1 MTLHRLYRLGE
12 ELVANANSR
21 DPFQIA
27 DEIGLQIQM
36 VKDFT
41 VLKGVYM
48 ILHEVP
54 WAFINDNLDDRMK
67 RIVCAHEI
75 GHHLLHQD
83 LVRQTMLQEFS
94 LFDRKNRPEY
104 EANVIA
110 AEVLLPD
117 AEVLDMIYDCG
128 YDAFQ
133 IARCT
138 GSDVNLVALKC
149 DILVEKGYDLH
160 RIYHQSDFLR

>member
-1 MTLHRLYRLGE
+1 MILQKIYCLGE
-12 ELVANANSR
+12 RLVAAANSR

-41 VLKGVYM
+41 VLKGFYM
-48 ILHEVP
+48 ILHVVP
-54 WAFINDNLDDRMK
+54 WEFIYDYLVEQLK

-75 GHHLLHQD
+75 GHHVLHQD

-94 LFDRKNRPEY
+94 LFDRQNRPEY
-104 EANVIA
+104 EANVLA

-117 AEVLDMIYDCG
+117 TEVLDMIYHCG

-138 GSDVNLVALKC
+138 GSNVNLVALKC

-160 RIYHQSDFLR
+160 RIEHQSDFLR